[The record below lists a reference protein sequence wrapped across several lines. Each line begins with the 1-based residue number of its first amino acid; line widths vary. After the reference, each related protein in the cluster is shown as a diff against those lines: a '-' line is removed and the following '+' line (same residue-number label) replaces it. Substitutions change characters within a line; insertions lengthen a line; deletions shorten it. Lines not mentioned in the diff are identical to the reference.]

1 MYESWPKGTIKKFV
15 QEQST
20 ITMFKNL
27 PVRLS
32 RFKSEYD
39 YNVQEPAVAKRI
51 MRALAP
57 LRVAP
62 LNFPPRRENTL

>member
-1 MYESWPKGTIKKFV
+1 MSESWPKGTIKKYV

-39 YNVQEPAVAKRI
+39 YNVQEPAVAKKKSR
-51 MRALAP
+51 LGH
-57 LRVAP
+57 
-62 LNFPPRRENTL
+62 